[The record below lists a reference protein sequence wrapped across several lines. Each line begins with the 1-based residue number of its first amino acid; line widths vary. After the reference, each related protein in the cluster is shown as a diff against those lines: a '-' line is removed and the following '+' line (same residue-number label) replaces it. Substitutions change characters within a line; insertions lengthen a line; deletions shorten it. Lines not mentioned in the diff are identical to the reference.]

1 MQLSE
6 RQVLGISVIDI
17 SAGSSTPD
25 LSPAALRERV
35 NALLLGGQ
43 RRIVLSFTGVRNID
57 SSWLGE
63 VVESYKL
70 STSNGAILK
79 LAAVGPQL
87 QSLLR
92 TTGLKS
98 VLESYETDQEAV
110 DSFAGAALPEP
121 GRTMLSGSPLFPDSS
136 GDGTPVRR

>member
-17 SAGSSTPD
+17 SASSTTPD
-25 LSPAALRERV
+25 LNPAALRERV
-35 NALLLGGQ
+35 NALLLGGH
-43 RRIVLSFTGVRNID
+43 RRIVLSFEGVRNID

-79 LAAVGPQL
+79 LAGVGPQL
-87 QSLLR
+87 RSLLH

-98 VLESYETDQEAV
+98 VLESYDTDQEAV
-110 DSFAGAALPEP
+110 ASFAGEALPEP
-121 GRTMLSGSPLFPDSS
+121 GRTMLSGSPVLPDPS
-136 GDGTPVRR
+136 GDSTPARR